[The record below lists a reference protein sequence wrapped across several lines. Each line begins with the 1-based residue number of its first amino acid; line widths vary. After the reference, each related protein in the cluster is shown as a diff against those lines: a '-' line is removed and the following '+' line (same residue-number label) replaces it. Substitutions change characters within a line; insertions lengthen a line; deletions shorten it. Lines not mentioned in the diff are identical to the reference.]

1 MPFEFHQAVWSI
13 AGLGIAVLVLII
25 VMLGLTFIL

>member
-1 MPFEFHQAVWSI
+1 MPFEFHQAVMSI
-13 AGLGIAVLVLII
+13 AGLGAVALVLIV

>member
-13 AGLGIAVLVLII
+13 VGLAVLVLVLIL
-25 VMLGLTFIL
+25 VMLGLTFVL